1 MDLFLATCQGIGL
14 ALAAGAVTGA
24 ITGAVAARDEAGA
37 PGGVLVLLAGVAV
50 VGGAILFG
58 ASLSAED
65 HPAWPGWIVGAL
77 VGLLSFSVVSGV
89 VRGAATRAQG
99 ASAGAQ
105 VAYVVVAAAV
115 LAALSLLTVVSPIAL
130 VILVAVGWLALARR
144 RRAARKHEGLRV
156 LR

>member
-14 ALAAGAVTGA
+14 ALAAGAATGA

-37 PGGVLVLLAGVAV
+37 PSGVLAVLAAVAV
-50 VGGAILFG
+50 IGGAILFG

-65 HPAWPGWIVGAL
+65 RSAWPGWVLGAV
-77 VGLLSFSVVSGV
+77 VGLLAFSVLSGV
-89 VRGAATRAQG
+89 VRGAATRGQG
-99 ASAGAQ
+99 GSAGAQ
-105 VAYVVVAAAV
+105 VAYVIVAAAI
-115 LAALSLLTVVSPIAL
+115 LAGLSLTVVSPIAL
-130 VILVAVGWLALARR
+130 AILVAVGWLALARR

>member
-24 ITGAVAARDEAGA
+24 VIGVVAARDEAGA
-37 PGGVLVLLAGVAV
+37 PGGLLAVLAAV
-50 VGGAILFG
+50 TVIGGAILFG

-65 HPAWPGWIVGAL
+65 HAAWPGWVLGAL
-77 VGLLSFSVVSGV
+77 VALLAIAVISGV
-89 VRGAATRAQG
+89 VRGAVTRAQG

-105 VAYVVVAAAV
+105 VAYVVVAAAI
-115 LAALSLLTVVSPIAL
+115 LAALSLTFVSPIAL
-130 VILVAVGWLALARR
+130 TVLVAIGWIALARR